1 MASKPGTIRM
11 SFELVLLPVTDVE
24 RAKRFYSD
32 LGWHCD
38 IDHEAATGL
47 RVVQF
52 TPTGS
57 AGSIMFG
64 KNITTAPPGSVQG
77 LHVIVEDVVAARQDL
92 LERGIPVSELFH
104 DEGGV
109 FHRSG
114 PEGRTPGANPQRK
127 SYASFASFSD
137 PDGNAW
143 VIQEVSARL
152 GADLVPNDPRFTPQI
167 VKAILG

>member
-1 MASKPGTIRM
+1 MAPKPSTIKM
-11 SFELVLLPVTDVE
+11 SFELVVLPVADVD
-24 RAKRFYSD
+24 RAKRFYGE

-52 TPTGS
+52 TPAGS

-64 KNITTAPPGSVQG
+64 TKITDAAPGSVQG
-77 LHVIVEDVVAARQDL
+77 LYVIVEDVAAARQDL
-92 LERGIPVSELFH
+92 LERGIQVSELFH

-109 FHRSG
+109 FHRLG
-114 PEGRTPGANPQRK
+114 AEGRTSGPNPERK
-127 SYASFASFSD
+127 SYATFAAFSD
-137 PDGNAW
+137 PDGNGW
-143 VIQEVSARL
+143 LMQEVSARL
-152 GADLVPNDPRFTPQI
+152 GPDLVPGDRRFTPQI